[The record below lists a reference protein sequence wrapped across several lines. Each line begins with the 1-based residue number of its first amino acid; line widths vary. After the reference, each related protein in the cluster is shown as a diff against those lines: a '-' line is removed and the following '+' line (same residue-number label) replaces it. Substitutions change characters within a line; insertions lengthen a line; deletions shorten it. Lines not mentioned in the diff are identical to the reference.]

1 MKEAWTLE
9 VILTIN
15 LRNESP
21 VLSKIKFQLINMR
34 QHPKDRV
41 NESRKGVLYAPDPS
55 KFIETPCI
63 IAAPIV

>member
-34 QHPKDRV
+34 QHPKHRV
-41 NESRKGVLYAPDPS
+41 NKSRKGALYASDSS
-55 KFIETPCI
+55 KCIETPCI
-63 IAAPIV
+63 TVALIV